1 MTDNTLAEC
10 APELLAELKAMVRHF
25 SRLLPTPEC
34 VRVLNSAHKLILR
47 AEGKTQQTK
56 KGNGR

>member
-25 SRLLPTPEC
+25 SRSLPTPEC
-34 VRVLNSAHKLILR
+34 VRVLTSAHKLIRR
-47 AEGKTQQTK
+47 AEGHT
-56 KGNGR
+56 